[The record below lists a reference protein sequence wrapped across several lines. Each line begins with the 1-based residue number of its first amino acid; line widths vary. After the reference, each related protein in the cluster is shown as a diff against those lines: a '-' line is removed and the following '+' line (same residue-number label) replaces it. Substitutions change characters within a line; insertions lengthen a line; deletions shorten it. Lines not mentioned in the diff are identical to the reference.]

1 MNHIINPNALAKSP
15 LPDIITIIGNNYN
28 EFVRNLEKQFPD
40 KGQYIARLI
49 TSNQNRLYKTFPVY
63 KKRGNTKK
71 ARTVYSPV
79 GILKK
84 LQKRLATFAESQFE
98 SHPNSH
104 GFTNGKST
112 RTAAEQIKGTAH
124 INEKEVTNLDIKGAF
139 PAISGRA
146 LRSLL
151 RHKTKTQLNA
161 WQVYIL
167 SKIACNSEDRL
178 ATGAPSSPILFNWR
192 LTAADF
198 EIERAFKKRNWD
210 FIRYADD
217 ISVIHYRTQK
227 REAIELMIKI
237 LRKFDLRI
245 ERSKLKTFHK
255 TLKKVVGLNVQY
267 GEITIPRRIRR
278 TIRAMT
284 HQLKDVGL
292 LSRNSYTVGQ
302 GFYNLKRFIKGTTRK
317 RGTIEAQTAGF
328 MAYVIHVHR
337 LLIPTLEQRLDAL
350 KT

>member
-15 LPDIITIIGNNYN
+15 LPDIITIIGNDYN
-28 EFVRNLEKQFPD
+28 GFVRNLERGFPG

-49 TSNQNRLYKTFPVY
+49 TTNQDRLYKTFPVY

-79 GILKK
+79 KILKT
-84 LQKRLATFAESQFE
+84 LQKSLALFAEKQFE

-112 RTAAEQIKGTAH
+112 RTAAEQIKGTAN
-124 INEKEVTNLDIKGAF
+124 INEKEITNLDIKGAF
-139 PAISGRA
+139 PAISGKV
-146 LRSLL
+146 LRSLF
-151 RHKTKTQLNA
+151 RHKTKTKLNA

-178 ATGAPSSPILFNWR
+178 ATGAPSSPVLFNWR

-198 EIERAFKKRNWD
+198 EIERAFKKKNWD

-227 REAIELMIKI
+227 REAIELMTRI
-237 LRKFDLRI
+237 LGKFDLRI

-255 TLKKVVGLNVQY
+255 TLKTVVGLNVQF
-267 GEITIPRRIRR
+267 GEITIPRKIRR
-278 TIRAMT
+278 TIRGIT

-292 LSRNSYTVGQ
+292 ISKNNYTVGQ
-302 GFYNLKRFIKGTTRK
+302 GFYNIKR
-317 RGTIEAQTAGF
+317 
-328 MAYVIHVHR
+328 
-337 LLIPTLEQRLDAL
+337 
-350 KT
+350 